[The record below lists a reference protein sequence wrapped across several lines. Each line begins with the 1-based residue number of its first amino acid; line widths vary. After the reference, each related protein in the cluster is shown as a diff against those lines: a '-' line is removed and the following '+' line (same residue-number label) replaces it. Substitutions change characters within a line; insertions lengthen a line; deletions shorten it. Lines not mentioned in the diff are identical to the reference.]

1 MPIPLTAPQVLDREF
16 LELRAKLLELA
27 AGLDR
32 LDRASGD
39 VETDPR
45 LGQIEQAL
53 EVLSGGEPGRAERVQ
68 MIFSLAFDAKWCET
82 FELRQ
87 RG

>member
-32 LDRASGD
+32 IDRASGD
-39 VETDPR
+39 VEADPR
-45 LGQIEQAL
+45 LGKIEQAL
-53 EVLSGGEPGRAERVQ
+53 EVLNAGEPGRAERVQ
-68 MIFSLAFDAKWCET
+68 MIFSLAFDEKWRDA
-82 FELRQ
+82 FEMRP

>member
-1 MPIPLTAPQVLDREF
+1 MPIPLTAPQVLEREF
-16 LELRAKLLELA
+16 LEMRAKLLELA

-39 VETDPR
+39 VEADPR

-53 EVLSGGEPGRAERVQ
+53 EVLGSGEPGRAERVQ
-68 MIFSLAFDAKWCET
+68 MIFSLAFDET
-82 FELRQ
+82 WRDAFELRG

>member
-1 MPIPLTAPQVLDREF
+1 MPIPLTAPQVLEREF

-32 LDRASGD
+32 IDRATGD

-45 LGQIEQAL
+45 LGKIEQAL
-53 EVLSGGEPGRAERVQ
+53 EVLSGGEPGRAERLQ
-68 MIFSLAFDAKWCET
+68 MIFSLAFDEKWRDV

>member
-16 LELRAKLLELA
+16 LQLRAKLLELA

-32 LDRASGD
+32 IDRASGD

-53 EVLSGGEPGRAERVQ
+53 EVLSSGEPGRAEQVQ
-68 MIFSLAFDAKWCET
+68 MIFSLAFDEKWRET

>member
-27 AGLDR
+27 AALDR
-32 LDRASGD
+32 LDRAAGD

-53 EVLSGGEPGRAERVQ
+53 DVLSGGEPDRAEQVQ
-68 MIFSLAFDAKWCET
+68 MIFSLTFDAKWREA

>member
-32 LDRASGD
+32 IDRAAGD
-39 VETDPR
+39 VEADPR
-45 LGQIEQAL
+45 LGKIEQAL
-53 EVLSGGEPGRAERVQ
+53 EVLGSDEPGRAEQVQ
-68 MIFSLAFDAKWCET
+68 MIFSLPFDQRWRDA
-82 FELRQ
+82 FELRP